1 MAQSPIAGG
10 GADLDSLTL
19 EDVRRIQ
26 IAADR
31 TGMTITVVGSRT
43 NGSAGPMSDYDH
55 VLHGGTARARHSVKG
70 SLPSG
75 PTGLGEP
82 RNQDFHPERCMMDAI
97 EKLLTDPTNYAILQ
111 LPGRKYPS
119 VVFQGDSLHALIAQM
134 QYALA
139 AARKYSD
146 DALNV
151 ELEDVLDSLS
161 AAETK
166 LKLVCE
172 AQGLELPW
180 PA

>member
-1 MAQSPIAGG
+1 
-10 GADLDSLTL
+10 
-19 EDVRRIQ
+19 
-26 IAADR
+26 
-31 TGMTITVVGSRT
+31 
-43 NGSAGPMSDYDH
+43 
-55 VLHGGTARARHSVKG
+55 
-70 SLPSG
+70 
-75 PTGLGEP
+75 
-82 RNQDFHPERCMMDAI
+82 MDAI